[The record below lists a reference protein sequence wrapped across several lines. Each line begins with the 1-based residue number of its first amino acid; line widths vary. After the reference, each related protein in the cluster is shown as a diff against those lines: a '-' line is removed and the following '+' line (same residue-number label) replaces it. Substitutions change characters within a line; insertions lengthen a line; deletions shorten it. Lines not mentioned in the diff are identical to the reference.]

1 MSRKK
6 EKRKQ
11 RKTPIRPS
19 RKRLHPKSENQAEY
33 IRLITECDVT
43 FCAGPAGSGKTAC
56 SVGLACDWILNK
68 KINNIVV
75 ARPAIEAGR
84 GLGHLPG
91 SLNEK
96 VQPYMIPVLEEMKK
110 YLGLETYN
118 SMRATKTIEVCPLEF
133 MRGRTFD
140 DSFTILDEAQN
151 ATYEQIIMFITRLG
165 MNSTAVINGDPDQT
179 DLKRNESGAF
189 DTLMDELDDLEGV
202 GICELEACDIVRNP
216 IIGRIMARTNGRR

>member
-1 MSRKK
+1 MSKRKNKPRKHNIQPQRKK
-6 EKRKQ
+6 LQ
-11 RKTPIRPS
+11 
-19 RKRLHPKSENQAEY
+19 PKSENQSDY
-33 IRLITECDVT
+33 IHLMTECDVT
-43 FCAGPAGSGKTAC
+43 FCSGPAGSGKTAC
-56 SVGLACDWILNK
+56 SVGLACDLLLSK
-68 KINNIVV
+68 KINNVVV

-91 SLNEK
+91 GLNDK
-96 VQPYMIPVLEEMKK
+96 VHPYMIPVLEEMKK

-118 SMRATKTIEVCPLEF
+118 SMRATKAIEICPLEF

-165 MNSTAVINGDPDQT
+165 MHSTAVINGDPDQT
-179 DLKRNESGAF
+179 DLKGREAGAF
-189 DTLMDELDDLEGV
+189 DQLMDILDNLEGV

-216 IIGRIMARTNGRR
+216 IIGKIMERTNRGN

>member
-1 MSRKK
+1 MSKRKNKQRKPNIKPSRKK
-6 EKRKQ
+6 IQ
-11 RKTPIRPS
+11 
-19 RKRLHPKSENQAEY
+19 PKSENQAEY
-33 IRLITECDVT
+33 LRLITECDVT
-43 FCAGPAGSGKTAC
+43 LCSGPAGSGKTAC

-91 SLNEK
+91 SLNDK

-110 YLGLETYN
+110 YLGLDTYN

-140 DSFTILDEAQN
+140 DSLTILDEAQN

-165 MNSTAVINGDPDQT
+165 MHSTAVINGDPDQT
-179 DLKRNESGAF
+179 DLKGREAGAF
-189 DTLMDELDDLEGV
+189 YKLMDELDDLEGV

-216 IIGRIMARTNGRR
+216 IIGRIMARTSGRR

>member
-1 MSRKK
+1 MTRKK

-11 RKTPIRPS
+11 RKPPIRPQ
-19 RKRLHPKSENQAEY
+19 RKTIKPKSENQAEY
-33 IRLITECDVT
+33 LRLITECDVT
-43 FCAGPAGSGKTAC
+43 FCSGPAGSGKTAC

-110 YLGLETYN
+110 YLGLDTYN
-118 SMRATKTIEVCPLEF
+118 SMRATKIIEVCPLEF

-165 MNSTAVINGDPDQT
+165 IHSTAVINGDPNQT
-179 DLKRNESGAF
+179 DLKGREAGAF
-189 DTLMDELDDLEGV
+189 YELMDTLDDLEGV

-216 IIGRIMARTNGRR
+216 IIGRIMARTGGRR

>member
-1 MSRKK
+1 MSKRKNKSHKQNIKPQRKK
-6 EKRKQ
+6 LQ
-11 RKTPIRPS
+11 
-19 RKRLHPKSENQAEY
+19 PKSENQADY
-33 IRLITECDVT
+33 IEAMTECDVT

-56 SVGLACDWILNK
+56 SVGLACDWLLTK
-68 KINNIVV
+68 KINKVVV

-91 SLNEK
+91 GLNEK
-96 VQPYMIPVLEEMKK
+96 VHPYMIPILEEMKK

-118 SMRATKTIEVCPLEF
+118 SMRATKTIEICPLEF

-165 MNSTAVINGDPDQT
+165 KHSTAVINGDPDQT
-179 DLKRNESGAF
+179 DLKRGESGAF
-189 DTLMDELDDLEGV
+189 DRLIDELDDLDGV

-216 IIGRIMARTNGRR
+216 IIGRIMARTGGRR